1 MKKTLLTIA
10 LMAATV
16 VVSFGQGTINP
27 LNGTLSK
34 IRIDSNGN
42 GIFDTTDAFATT
54 ADGIQFTV
62 LWGAAGTTPDRAV
75 NGSMTI
81 GPTAG
86 ILVGL
91 AAITAI
97 PGAGEAGTIVS
108 LQITASGPN
117 GLRGQTDIKQVTL
130 LDPAGPGAI
139 VWNSTATPNR
149 FAQMLITV
157 PEPSTIALAVLGLG
171 SLLLFRRRK

>member
-1 MKKTLLTIA
+1 MKKTFLTIA
-10 LMAATV
+10 LVAATAV
-16 VVSFGQGTINP
+16 ASFGQGTINP

-42 GIFDTTDAFATT
+42 GVYDTTDAFATT

-62 LWGAAGTTPDRAV
+62 LWGAAGTAPDRALQ
-75 NGSMTI
+75 GTMTI
-81 GPTAG
+81 GTTAG

-97 PGAGEAGTIVS
+97 PGGGEAGTVVS

-117 GLRGQTDIKQVTL
+117 GLRGQTDVKQVTL

-139 VWNSTATPNR
+139 VWNSTPTSSR
-149 FAQMLITV
+149 FAQMLIV
-157 PEPSTIALAVLGLG
+157 PEPSTIALGVLGLG